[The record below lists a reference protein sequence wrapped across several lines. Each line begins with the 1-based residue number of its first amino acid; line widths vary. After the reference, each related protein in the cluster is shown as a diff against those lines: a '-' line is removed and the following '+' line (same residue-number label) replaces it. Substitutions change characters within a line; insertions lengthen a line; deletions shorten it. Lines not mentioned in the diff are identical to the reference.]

1 MGRVT
6 PSFFCG
12 DKGCSNIEHNYV
24 RYLETNIS
32 IMDLKEHIMFKDK
45 LKELRE
51 ANEMKQEELA
61 KKMYLSRPVISKWER
76 GLQYPNVEQLKQL
89 SHIFHISMDELMDNT
104 DFMTMPEVQPIME
117 TKEETNLELIIF
129 SALLVLYLI
138 KLLFDLTVKYNPK
151 TFDWLMEDIVFL
163 PVLVYATYKSYK
175 KEASPKVIGYMFIYS
190 MISFFIKRVYLNIKG
205 VMDFGFYWIDFYYSI
220 LLNYSF
226 PLTYSLVIYL
236 FYKEG
241 KNELEK
247 ERQNNLIYW
256 ILIIMTV
263 GYYLF
268 HLQGYS
274 EWYYTGQTFDEHY
287 IYSTT
292 AHLTY
297 LLKSTL
303 LGLESTKLRK
313 KRIQA
318 KESVSK

>member
-1 MGRVT
+1 
-6 PSFFCG
+6 
-12 DKGCSNIEHNYV
+12 
-24 RYLETNIS
+24 
-32 IMDLKEHIMFKDK
+32 MFSEK
-45 LKELRE
+45 LRELRE
-51 ANEMKQEELA
+51 QSGMKQEELA

-89 SHIFHISMDELMDNT
+89 SRIFHISMDELMDNT
-104 DFMTMPEVQPIME
+104 DFMMMPEVQPIME

-129 SALLVLYLI
+129 SALLVLYFI
-138 KLLFDLTVKYNPK
+138 KLLFDLTVEYWP
-151 TFDWLMEDIVFL
+151 TLIDWLMEDIVFL
-163 PVLVYATYKSYK
+163 PVLAYATYKSYK
-175 KEASPKVIGYMFIYS
+175 KEVSPKVIGYMFIYS
-190 MISFFIKRVYLNIKG
+190 MMSFFIKRLYMNIRADMI
-205 VMDFGFYWIDFYYSI
+205 VGFKWINI
-220 LLNYSF
+220 RGNVLINYSF
-226 PLTYSLVIYL
+226 PLTYSAVIYL

>member
-1 MGRVT
+1 
-6 PSFFCG
+6 
-12 DKGCSNIEHNYV
+12 
-24 RYLETNIS
+24 
-32 IMDLKEHIMFKDK
+32 MFSEK
-45 LKELRE
+45 LRELRE
-51 ANEMKQEELA
+51 QSGMKQEELA

-129 SALLVLYLI
+129 SALFVLYLI

-163 PVLVYATYKSYK
+163 PVLAYATYKSYK
-175 KEASPKVIGYMFIYS
+175 KEVSPKVIGFMSIYL
-190 MISFFIKRVYLNIKG
+190 MMSFFIKRLYMNIRADMI
-205 VMDFGFYWIDFYYSI
+205 VGFKWINI
-220 LLNYSF
+220 RGNVLINYSF
-226 PLTYSLVIYL
+226 PLTYSAVIYL

-263 GYYLF
+263 GYGVFVSVL
-268 HLQGYS
+268 HTRGYFT
-274 EWYYTGQTFDEHY
+274 EFFTWDEHY
-287 IYSTT
+287 IYRVIGYISRM
-292 AHLTY
+292 
-297 LLKSTL
+297 LLIIIMIM
-303 LGLESTKLRK
+303 ESTKLRK

>member
-1 MGRVT
+1 
-6 PSFFCG
+6 
-12 DKGCSNIEHNYV
+12 
-24 RYLETNIS
+24 
-32 IMDLKEHIMFKDK
+32 MFSEK
-45 LKELRE
+45 LRELRE
-51 ANEMKQEELA
+51 QSGMKQEELA

-129 SALLVLYLI
+129 SALLVLYFI
-138 KLLFDLTVKYNPK
+138 KLLFDLTVEYWP
-151 TFDWLMEDIVFL
+151 TLIDWLLEDIVFL
-163 PVLVYATYKSYK
+163 PVLAYATYKSYK
-175 KEASPKVIGYMFIYS
+175 KEVSPKVIGYMFIYS
-190 MISFFIKRVYLNIKG
+190 MMSYFIKRVIININGLK
-205 VMDFGFYWIDFYYSI
+205 MFPFSWADFVGQII
-220 LLNYSF
+220 LNYSF
-226 PLTYSLVIYL
+226 PLTYSAVIYL

-256 ILIIMTV
+256 ALIIMTV

-274 EWYYTGQTFDEHY
+274 EWYYTGQIFDEHY

-303 LGLESTKLRK
+303 LVLESTKLRK